1 MGWSISHGGTRY
13 GFSYGDVADL
23 RNRLENAAPKEWP
36 TLAPVLKR
44 DSGDPFKVN
53 ANTAQAVGASLH
65 RAADRLRLWDRK
77 WAAMARQIGDSA
89 LLAARLGEPWRW
101 S

>member
-1 MGWSISHGGTRY
+1 
-13 GFSYGDVADL
+13 VAEL
-23 RNRLENAAPKEWP
+23 RDKLQKAAPKEWP
-36 TLAPVLKR
+36 TLAPVLNR
-44 DSGDPFKVN
+44 GSGDPFKVN
-53 ANTAQAVGASLH
+53 VNTAQSVGVALPQ
-65 RAADRLRLWDRK
+65 ATDRLKLWDRK